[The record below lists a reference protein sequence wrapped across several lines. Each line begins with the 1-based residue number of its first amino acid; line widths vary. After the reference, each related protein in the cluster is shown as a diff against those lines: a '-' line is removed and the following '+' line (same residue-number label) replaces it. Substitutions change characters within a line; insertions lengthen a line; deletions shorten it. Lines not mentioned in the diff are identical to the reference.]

1 MARKHFPKT
10 TPSTGSSRG
19 GESGLAE
26 HISAQDARMGD
37 ITTAASSTMAP
48 KDYSEGWPANEGE
61 LLINRN
67 LSRGKK

>member
-1 MARKHFPKT
+1 MAKNKFPKT

-37 ITTAASSTMAP
+37 ITTAAASTMKPA
-48 KDYSEGWPANEGE
+48 DFSEGWSANQGE

-67 LSRGKK
+67 LAKR